1 MPLWNGPES
10 TQGRLHCPSKYA
22 HSETKTANSDERA
35 TVAQDP
41 AMKLHHHIV
50 VTGML
55 SLGFAAHVQS
65 TAQTKLESEVRTNQ
79 AASTISGVPDF
90 DFYFGRW
97 QLHHRR
103 LQERSVWWL
112 EFAAVAGKKINDD

>member
-1 MPLWNGPES
+1 
-10 TQGRLHCPSKYA
+10 
-22 HSETKTANSDERA
+22 
-35 TVAQDP
+35 
-41 AMKLHHHIV
+41 MKLHHHIV

-90 DFYFGRW
+90 DFHFGRW

-103 LQERSVWWL
+103 LQERSIWWL
-112 EFAAVAGKKINDD
+112 EKNELEDGLHSRATISPPSAADKPIRICW